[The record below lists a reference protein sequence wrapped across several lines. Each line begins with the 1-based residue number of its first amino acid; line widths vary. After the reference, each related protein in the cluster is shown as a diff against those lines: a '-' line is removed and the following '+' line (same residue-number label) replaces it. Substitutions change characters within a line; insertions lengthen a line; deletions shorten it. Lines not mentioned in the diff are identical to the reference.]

1 MIPNAI
7 THYQTGF
14 KVFETHEDYSP
25 LNTIRN
31 ILYGWLLIKEKD
43 RRCRNG
49 KKDFFRK
56 CDWKNLYGTHSSV
69 ATNTVYTDNEKAWGF
84 RYTHHDRDLGPGRYW
99 HIDIGVREEEG
110 VATFYCRVS
119 YARSHYD
126 LSSEHPVPPTNTPRF
141 IRDIVAKRSGL
152 KVFSG
157 EKEFRLFDQPVPI
170 TAGHGK
176 DLAEWIESK
185 NRRYAIIV
193 FNPASDDMRGEA
205 SQMARDLAGKS
216 QVLILDEDPDLADE
230 LRMFLHA
237 DLWVP
242 RGKFRIFYP
251 LNPAFPRPDRH
262 RWFDPLGPDYQTKR
276 QALVSSLLRVYNL
289 EEPKSV
295 TNISE
300 VGRMVSM
307 MNLRKRLS
315 ENSASGA
322 DMDEFQSMWDS
333 REQDFEER
341 ESTLKQETEHWMSEV
356 EQKEDELLK
365 VKAKLSSLEFGQTR
379 STDASIELLPELK
392 RHVRDLAGIVGV
404 YSRIYG
410 DRLIFADEA
419 FKSASEFANCS
430 ILDRAWDML
439 QHVATTL
446 YDLKFGDGEP
456 GDIASQFQHAS
467 GFEYA
472 KTEGKQSK
480 ADASICASRQI
491 TVNGKKYEI
500 WPHIKW
506 GTKPP
511 KTLRIHFAFCEDS
524 KKIVI
529 GYVGE
534 HMRNATTRGM
544 K

>member
-14 KVFETHEDYSP
+14 KVFETREQYSP
-25 LNTIRN
+25 LSTIQN
-31 ILYGWLLIKEKD
+31 ILYGWLLSREKD
-43 RRCRNG
+43 RLCRNA
-49 KKDFFRK
+49 KKDFFWK
-56 CDWKNLYGTHSSV
+56 CNWNNLYNSHSSV
-69 ATNTVYTDNEKAWGF
+69 GTNTVYGDTFKAWAF
-84 RYTHHDRDLGPGRYW
+84 RYTHPDSQLGTRRYW
-99 HIDIGVREEEG
+99 HVDIGIKEEEG

-119 YARSHYD
+119 FARSHYD
-126 LSSEHPVPPTNTPRF
+126 LTSEHEVPSTNTPRF

-152 KVFSG
+152 KVFCG

-170 TAGHGK
+170 SAGYGK
-176 DLAEWIESK
+176 QLAEWVESR

-193 FNPASDDMRGEA
+193 FNPASDEMRVEA
-205 SQMARDLAGKS
+205 SAMARDLAGKS
-216 QVLILDEDPDLADE
+216 QVLVLDEDPDLADE
-230 LRMFLHA
+230 LHMFLNA

-262 RWFDPLGPDYQTKR
+262 RWFDPLDPDYPSKR
-276 QALVSSLLRVYNL
+276 EALVSNLLRVYHL

-307 MNLRKRLS
+307 MALRKRLS
-315 ENSASGA
+315 ENSASDA
-322 DMDEFQSMWDS
+322 DMEEFQEMWDS
-333 REQDFEER
+333 REKDFEAR
-341 ESTLKQETEHWMSEV
+341 EGALKQESEHWMSEV

-365 VKAKLSSLEFGQTR
+365 LKAKLSTMEFGQSR
-379 STDASIELLPELK
+379 SSDVSIELLPELK
-392 RHVRDLAGIVGV
+392 RHVRDLEGVVGV
-404 YSRIYG
+404 YSRIHA
-410 DRLIFADEA
+410 DRLIFSDEA
-419 FKSASEFANCS
+419 FKSAREFANCP

-439 QHVATTL
+439 HHIATTL
-446 YDLKFGDGEP
+446 YDLKFGEEES
-456 GDIASQFQHAS
+456 GDIASQFQHTS

-480 ADASICASRQI
+480 ADSSICASRRI
-491 TVNGKKYEI
+491 TVNGHDYEI
-500 WPHIKW
+500 WPHIKF

-524 KKIVI
+524 QKIV
-529 GYVGE
+529 VGFVGS
-534 HMRNATTRGM
+534 HMENATTR
-544 K
+544 KVR

>member
-1 MIPNAI
+1 MIPNSI
-7 THYQTGF
+7 THYQTCF
-14 KVFETHEDYSP
+14 KVFESHEEYSP
-25 LNTIRN
+25 LSTIQN
-31 ILYGWLLIKEKD
+31 ILFGWLLIREKD
-43 RRCRNG
+43 RLCRNA

-56 CDWKNLYGTHSSV
+56 CNWNNLYNTHSSV
-69 ATNTVYTDNEKAWGF
+69 ATNTVYADTYKAWAF
-84 RYTHHDRDLGPGRYW
+84 RYTHPDSELGNRRFW
-99 HIDIGVREEEG
+99 HVDIGVKEEEG

-119 YARSHYD
+119 FARSHYD
-126 LSSEHPVPPTNTPRF
+126 LTSEHPVPPTNTPRF

-152 KVFSG
+152 KVFCG
-157 EKEFRLFDQPVPI
+157 EKQFRLFDQPVPI
-170 TAGHGK
+170 QAGYGK
-176 DLAEWIESK
+176 QLAEWIESR

-193 FNPASDDMRGEA
+193 FNPATDEMRGEA
-205 SQMARDLAGKS
+205 SALARDLAGKS
-216 QVLILDEDPDLADE
+216 QVFVLDEDPDLADE
-230 LRMFLHA
+230 LHRYLNA

-262 RWFDPLGPDYQTKR
+262 RWFDPLDPDYPSKR
-276 QALVSSLLRVYNL
+276 EALVSNLLRVYHL

-307 MNLRKRLS
+307 MGLRKRLS
-315 ENSASGA
+315 ENSASDA
-322 DMDEFQSMWDS
+322 DMEEFQEMWDS
-333 REQDFEER
+333 REKDFEAR
-341 ESTLKQETEHWMSEV
+341 ESALKQESEHWMSEV
-356 EQKEDELLK
+356 EQKDDELRK
-365 VKAKLSSLEFGQTR
+365 VNAKLSSLEYGQSR
-379 STDASIELLPELK
+379 SSDVSIELLPELK

-404 YSRIYG
+404 YSRIHE
-410 DRLIFADEA
+410 DRLIFAEEA
-419 FKSASEFANCS
+419 FKSAEDFSNCQ
-430 ILDRAWDML
+430 ILDRAWDIL
-439 QHVATTL
+439 HHVATTL
-446 YDLKFGDGEP
+446 YDLKFGDGKS
-456 GDIASQFQHAS
+456 GDIASQFQHIS

-491 TVNGKKYEI
+491 TVNGKEYEI

-511 KTLRIHFAFCEDS
+511 KTLRVHFAFCEET

-534 HMRNATTRGM
+534 HMRNATTRGI